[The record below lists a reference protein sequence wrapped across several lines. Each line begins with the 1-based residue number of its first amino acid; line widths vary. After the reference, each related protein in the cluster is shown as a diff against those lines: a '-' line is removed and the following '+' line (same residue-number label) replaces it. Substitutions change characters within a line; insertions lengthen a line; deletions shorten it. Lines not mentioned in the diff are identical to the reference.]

1 MIDTIKHPIWLSPAA
16 KLNLLDAAI
25 YYLERHIS
33 VLPLWGKKPAL
44 WSWTETQH
52 TRVSVEHPGV
62 WAEDGL
68 LRNVGIVLGDV
79 SENLVVID
87 LDGEQAVD
95 EFWRAFPGLFETYVV
110 LSGSG
115 KGKHLYWYV
124 DELPA
129 TTRTKG
135 LELRSTGTYVVAPP
149 SRHPDTQMVYVP
161 VTERPVGRRMNML
174 DVIEWIK
181 NRTPKAPMPA
191 APALPAAEPAFVT
204 DMYQANGRKYY
215 FNRALEG
222 EINRVVRST
231 PGTRNNNLNTAAFCM
246 GGLVLTALDYSQA
259 ETALLDAA
267 LSVGT
272 PEIEARRTLKSGL
285 TAGMRKPRPYPGAR

>member
-1 MIDTIKHPIWLSPAA
+1 MIETLKHPICLSPAG

-25 YYLERHIS
+25 YYLERNIS

-44 WSWTETQH
+44 WSWAQTQEG
-52 TRVSVEHPGV
+52 RVSLAHPLY
-62 WAEDGL
+62 WAEEGL
-68 LRNVGIVLGDV
+68 LRNVGIVLGAV
-79 SENLVVID
+79 SENLVVLD

-95 EFWRAFPGLFETYVV
+95 EFWRAFPGLFETHVV

-124 DELPA
+124 DTLPA

-135 LELRSTGTYVVAPP
+135 FELRSTGTYVVAPP

-161 VTERPVGRRMNML
+161 VTERPVGRRTDML
-174 DVIEWIK
+174 DVVEWIK
-181 NRTPKAPMPA
+181 NRAPKPTLPA
-191 APALPAAEPAFVT
+191 APALPAAEPEFVT
-204 DMYQANGRKYY
+204 DNYKANARKYY
-215 FNRALEG
+215 FSRALEG
-222 EINRVVRST
+222 EIGRVVKST
-231 PGTRNNNLNTAAFCM
+231 PGTRNDSLNMAAFCM